1 MLRELGLRSTA
12 LHAQMS
18 QSDRLGSLAKFKSG
32 IVPILIATDVGS
44 RWVSVVSSV
53 TVACTWLI
61 FVNSGLDIPTVQV
74 VLNYELPADATD
86 YIHRV
91 GRTARAGRGGLSMS
105 VVTEHDIN
113 ILLNIEQKTG
123 KRI

>member
-1 MLRELGLRSTA
+1 M
-12 LHAQMS
+12 
-18 QSDRLGSLAKFKSG
+18 
-32 IVPILIATDVGS
+32 
-44 RWVSVVSSV
+44 
-53 TVACTWLI
+53 
-61 FVNSGLDIPTVQV
+61 QV

-113 ILLNIEQKTG
+113 ILLNIEEKTG
-123 KRI
+123 KNVDGNDRMLVVSLIALQIRRWRSTKFPKRPFLNL